1 MSKKTLLM
9 LAVVLAALI
18 GVWWKSGR
26 EAAPAAGSAES
37 TGGKLLENVD
47 LSGLTRLTIGDG
59 NHTTRLARVEG
70 AWRVEELEGDA
81 ADLGR
86 LREMIRIVDEMDGG
100 QVVDESAERLAEYGL
115 AAEGDAVPL
124 RLVFEHGGGTTVL
137 VLGKV
142 REPRRSEDMW
152 GPPPGRY
159 VRVDEGPVRLVKDDI
174 PQAQA
179 DPDQWWDRQ
188 VLAVEPSLVQRAG
201 VTTPEGAYQLERT
214 TNGTYEVADAGEGE
228 EVDAAAAGRLFGAL
242 RSLRANRRV
251 SWTEEETEKAFAEAA
266 EYRAE
271 AEGKAYRVQIGK
283 ASEGEGGGRPVRV
296 ARDEEPWGRVVLV
309 PEYLADALSLAR
321 SAVVRNAAPPA
332 EESTEKSTEEAVE
345 ESTAELSEEPVVDVV
360 AEDSAAGSATV
371 EEEGPPPVPEAP
383 EPAEE

>member
-1 MSKKTLLM
+1 
-9 LAVVLAALI
+9 
-18 GVWWKSGR
+18 
-26 EAAPAAGSAES
+26 
-37 TGGKLLENVD
+37 
-47 LSGLTRLTIGDG
+47 
-59 NHTTRLARVEG
+59 
-70 AWRVEELEGDA
+70 
-81 ADLGR
+81 
-86 LREMIRIVDEMDGG
+86 
-100 QVVDESAERLAEYGL
+100 
-115 AAEGDAVPL
+115 
-124 RLVFEHGGGTTVL
+124 
-137 VLGKV
+137 
-142 REPRRSEDMW
+142 MW

-188 VLAVEPSLVQRAG
+188 VLAVEPNLVQRAG
-201 VTTPEGAYQLERT
+201 VTTPEGAYQVART

-271 AEGKAYRVQIGK
+271 AEGKAYRVQVGI

-296 ARDEEPWGRVVLV
+296 ACNEEPWGRVVLV

-321 SAVVRNAAPPA
+321 SAVVRKPAPPA
-332 EESTEKSTEEAVE
+332 EESTEASTDAFTEGDVEEAVE
-345 ESTAELSEEPVVDVV
+345 AP
-360 AEDSAAGSATV
+360 
-371 EEEGPPPVPEAP
+371 GPPPVPEAP